1 MKTIP
6 LNIMLSYPVKWT
18 KHQVLR
24 DIVQN
29 FYDEAGMLCFNKKFK
44 TKYTIDDN
52 TVTISLGSKGF
63 SYEWLLHMGA
73 STKQG
78 KTGEYAGFF
87 GEGFK
92 VASLCALRDYGWK
105 IAMRSRNWHIE
116 VCTLSITV
124 DGKTLQQLAYN
135 LTEGLPNS
143 SETSLT
149 IQPFSKDDS
158 NLLDE
163 VVLGFYFPENPLF
176 AKCIFNNKA
185 VAIYERSKQSKPKSM
200 PAGLKVN
207 GDGIVYIAFQARGA
221 FTLPLVI
228 CHHKFTIDNRDRY
241 DIYFG
246 TILDI
251 FIDLIDYIDAKTS
264 CYLLEKFEKYWY
276 DYPDNKN
283 DVDSWYSVIRKLIR
297 KIAYTDTKVRNDFVK
312 RHTNLVVCERPTSI
326 HTRNQ
331 KTQALIWKEGSLPD
345 ACLVQD
351 SFSLLGYN
359 TIVELC
365 EKAGGFNIV
374 RNPDSHEQNTFKIL
388 ETTAKEIFK
397 DFFSFYPACLII
409 ENDSSVYNG
418 TAYMI
423 KNNKIMYNCCG
434 YRIRYR
440 LEKIAIRRSSF
451 AKESFVKAFST
462 YCHELCHCF
471 GGDASMP
478 FSRALTEVITLTM
491 KNDKVLENSNRLWKN
506 CFVDERARS

>member
-6 LNIMLSYPVKWT
+6 LNLMTSYPIKWT
-18 KHQVLR
+18 KYQVLR

-29 FYDEAGMLCFNKKFK
+29 FYDDAGMLCFYKKFK
-44 TKYTIDDN
+44 TKYIADDN
-52 TVTISLGSKGF
+52 AITISLDSKGF

-73 STKQG
+73 STKQD
-78 KTGEYAGFF
+78 KSGEFAGFF

-92 VASLCALRDYGWK
+92 VASLCALRDYNWK
-105 IAMRSRNWHIE
+105 ITMRSRDWHIE
-116 VCTLSITV
+116 VCTLSTIV
-124 DGKTLQQLAYN
+124 DGKRLQQLAYN

-149 IQPFSKDDS
+149 IQSFSKEDAD
-158 NLLDE
+158 LLDE

-176 AKCIFNNKA
+176 AKCIFENKV
-185 VAIYERSKQSKPKSM
+185 VAIYERSKQSKPESM
-200 PAGLKVN
+200 PVGLKVN

-221 FTLPLVI
+221 FNLPLVI
-228 CHHKFTIDNRDRY
+228 CHHKFEIKNRDRY

-276 DYPDNKN
+276 DYPDTKR

-297 KIAYTDTKVRNDFVK
+297 KIAYFDRNVRNDFVN

-331 KTQALIWKEGSLPD
+331 KTQALIWKEGNLPD
-345 ACLVQD
+345 ARLVQD

-365 EKAGGFNIV
+365 EKAGGFNIL
-374 RNPDSHEQNTFKIL
+374 RKPDSHEQNIFKIL

-397 DFFSFYPACLII
+397 DFFVFYPACFII
-409 ENDSSVYNG
+409 ENDSSVFNG
-418 TAYMI
+418 TAFMF
-423 KNNKIMYNCCG
+423 KNRDIMYNNYG

-440 LEKIAIRRSSF
+440 LDKIAIRKSSF
-451 AKESFVKAFST
+451 SKETFAKAFST

-478 FSRALTEVITLTM
+478 FSRALTDVITLAI
-491 KNDKVLENSNRLWKN
+491 KNSEVLENSNQLWRKS
-506 CFVDERARS
+506 FIDD